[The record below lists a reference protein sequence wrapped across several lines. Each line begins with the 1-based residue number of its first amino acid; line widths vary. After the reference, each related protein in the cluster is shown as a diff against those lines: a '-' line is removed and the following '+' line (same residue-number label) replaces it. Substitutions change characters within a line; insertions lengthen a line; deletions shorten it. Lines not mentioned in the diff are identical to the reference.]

1 MTKSTSA
8 TGREPA
14 VVKTPTRRSDPLRVL
29 SSLTPRDRF
38 LMDLIAEHQVFT
50 TAQLADIAFVGLNT
64 AQRRLVR
71 LYRLDVLDRFRWHV
85 AQGSI
90 EWRYTLG
97 PVGASLVAASREKD
111 PPRPAEMR
119 RRTMRL
125 SNSPRLGHLL
135 GCNGVFAALMGH
147 ARCCPG
153 ADLEDW
159 WSERQCA
166 QRYAEIVRPDAYA
179 AWAEDG
185 RRVEFFFEYDTGT
198 ESLGRLVDKLAGYA
212 DLADAGGP
220 AIPVLFWLPSAARE
234 ADFRRLLRRPRAPV
248 ATANTELAQALGACP
263 ADEIWLPAESAA
275 RRRLIHVGG
284 RHPSE
289 VGPAAGQQEVD
300 L

>member
-1 MTKSTSA
+1 MTKSISA
-8 TGREPA
+8 NARKTA
-14 VVKTPTRRSDPLRVL
+14 IVKTPTRRTDPLRVL

-50 TAQLADIAFVGLNT
+50 TAQLADIAFVGIST

-111 PPRPAEMR
+111 PPRPSEMR

-125 SNSPRLGHLL
+125 SNSPRLEHLL

-147 ARCCPG
+147 ARCCPD
-153 ADLEDW
+153 AELEDW
-159 WSERQCA
+159 WSERYCA
-166 QRYAEIVRPDAYA
+166 ERYGEIVRPDAYA
-179 AWAEDG
+179 AWAEGG
-185 RRVEFFFEYDTGT
+185 RRVEFFFEYDTGS
-198 ESLGRLVDKLAGYA
+198 ESLGRLVDKLPGYA

-220 AIPVLFWLPSAARE
+220 AIPVLFWLQTSARE
-234 ADFRRLLRRPRAPV
+234 ADFRRLLRRPPVPV
-248 ATANTELAQALGACP
+248 ATTTAELVSALGGCS
-263 ADEIWLPAESAA
+263 ADEVWLAVGDGC
-275 RRRLIHVGG
+275 RRRL
-284 RHPSE
+284 
-289 VGPAAGQQEVD
+289 VD
-300 L
+300 LESRRAPART